1 MAKLTPKIEKGSLIW
16 IYLIAALPLIVAA
29 LAQFGV
35 VVLTNQLP
43 SLLSIFVGLFILTE
57 VGFRFKG
64 GLKKKGIIR
73 IVGLIVAAVIII
85 GALMDLVG
93 LPIAQLS
100 SIQGFISV
108 LAIVYI
114 IWAAFT

>member
-1 MAKLTPKIEKGSLIW
+1 
-16 IYLIAALPLIVAA
+16 
-29 LAQFGV
+29 
-35 VVLTNQLP
+35 
-43 SLLSIFVGLFILTE
+43 
-57 VGFRFKG
+57 
-64 GLKKKGIIR
+64 
-73 IVGLIVAAVIII
+73 AVIII